1 MRDGI
6 DLFNTICLALILI
19 VLLIVVV
26 FLDDISNK
34 NTYHYDVNN
43 DGKID
48 ARDYVLIKNYI
59 MSEDE

>member
-6 DLFNTICLALILI
+6 DLFNSICLGLILI
-19 VLLIVVV
+19 VLFIVVV

>member
-6 DLFNTICLALILI
+6 DLFNSICLGLILI

-26 FLDDISNK
+26 FLGDISNK